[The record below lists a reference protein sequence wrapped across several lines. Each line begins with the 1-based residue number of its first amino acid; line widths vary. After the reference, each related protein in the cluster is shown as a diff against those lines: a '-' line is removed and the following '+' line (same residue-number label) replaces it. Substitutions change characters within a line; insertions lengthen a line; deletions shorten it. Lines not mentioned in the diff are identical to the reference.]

1 MSAATF
7 LAKQVRLVDAGLVAE
22 VPSPCLSVCRMD
34 PATDFCEGCMRT
46 IDEIA
51 AWGRMGDDEKR
62 SVWKLIGIRLDAS
75 AQEP

>member
-1 MSAATF
+1 M
-7 LAKQVRLVDAGLVAE
+7 AKQVRLVDAGLVAE

>member
-1 MSAATF
+1 M
-7 LAKQVRLVDAGLVAE
+7 AKQVRLVGAGLTTD

>member
-22 VPSPCLSVCRMD
+22 VPSPCLSVCRMY

>member
-1 MSAATF
+1 M
-7 LAKQVRLVDAGLVAE
+7 RLVDAGLVAE